1 MEIIFS
7 SKTSNYSITFP
18 VNYIIGM
25 TGSSEKHYS
34 DILNSSI
41 NNQDIS
47 IIRNKMIY
55 LGNLYYAMKSE
66 IRKKR
71 IVLKNPDKKIIDA
84 LKIVGLSVEK
94 LNQDISTFSTSE
106 KKLALLALGLLKN
119 TKVIMI
125 EEPFRGL
132 DYQQEKVLFRL
143 LKKLQDKYKKSIIL
157 VSTNSEYLYQYTE
170 YLFVMKN
177 NKVIKE
183 GRSYDIYKDI
193 RFLRDNKIHVPKI
206 NEITYLAQKNKNIKI
221 YYHRDVR
228 DIIKD
233 IYRHV

>member
-47 IIRNKMIY
+47 I
-55 LGNLYYAMKSE
+55 
-66 IRKKR
+66 
-71 IVLKNPDKKIIDA
+71 KIIDA

-125 EEPFRGL
+125 EDPFRGL

-221 YYHRDVR
+221 DYHRDVR